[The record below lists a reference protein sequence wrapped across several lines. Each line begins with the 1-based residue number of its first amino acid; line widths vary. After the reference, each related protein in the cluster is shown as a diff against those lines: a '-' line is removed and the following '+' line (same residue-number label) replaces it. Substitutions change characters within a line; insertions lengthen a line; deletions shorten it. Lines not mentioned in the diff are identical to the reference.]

1 MGKYLDLIGLSYL
14 IEKIQ
19 TMFIKKTD
27 TIYAANLQVKT
38 SANYITEPE
47 VKSVKINGSSTNS
60 ASDNNCVLQYDTT
73 NQCLKFIFN

>member
-1 MGKYLDLIGLSYL
+1 MRKYLDLIGLGYL

-19 TMFIKKTD
+19 ATFIKKTD
-27 TIYAANLQVKT
+27 TIYAANLQVNA

-60 ASDNNCVLQYDTT
+60 ASSNNCVMQYDTT